1 MLKISSVWFHVSYIL
16 ILPNHSSEL
25 IMNYLNT
32 LTSDTQIIL
41 LFLCCQC
48 GSMVFTAM
56 VTMFVCHNMQLRR
69 KSFSLFLC
77 QNFLP
82 CAQDVQI
89 LFNFKLNFF
98 FTNFS
103 FYQSLFYATDFVVIV
118 TKKNYQISLTKTQD
132 LQEQSVKMLLVAQ
145 PLHWYNMSTMNSNGK
160 ILCLLSVITGRV
172 LAV

>member
-25 IMNYLNT
+25 IMNYMNT

-98 FTNFS
+98 FFFFLPIS
-103 FYQSLFYATDFVVIV
+103 HF
-118 TKKNYQISLTKTQD
+118 ISLCFTQ
-132 LQEQSVKMLLVAQ
+132 LILL
-145 PLHWYNMSTMNSNGK
+145 
-160 ILCLLSVITGRV
+160 LLSQKKLSDIFNKNPRFTRTECKNVISG
-172 LAV
+172 LAFALVQYVYYEQQW

>member
-89 LFNFKLNFF
+89 LFNFKLKFFFFFF

-103 FYQSLFYATDFVVIV
+103 FYQSFFYATDFVVIV
-118 TKKNYQISLTKTQD
+118 TKKLSDIFNKNPRFTRTECKNVISGLAFALVQYVYY
-132 LQEQSVKMLLVAQ
+132 EQQ
-145 PLHWYNMSTMNSNGK
+145 W
-160 ILCLLSVITGRV
+160 
-172 LAV
+172 